1 MLLTALFLNTG
12 HTSPANKTNL
22 RTNVVLRL
30 PENASVA
37 DLFAKIVDGKK
48 TFSLPDTPQFARSY
62 EEFPHYQYAAEYT
75 AEAGTITLDA
85 LMRFI
90 NQGHTL
96 FKDKSSQ
103 ENYSKML
110 KTAIDCRALWGQ
122 KYPIY
127 KTFNTP
133 ENWAAVLT
141 AQENVYAHLKQ
152 LPLSDP
158 RVKRMLEEI
167 LSTPTDQSTVKNI
180 LHSLLFPF
188 RSKVVKDKETNK
200 PIIKLSYLASF
211 TSLTIYL
218 SGAIFAFSS
227 ADYFRI
233 NNAPISE
240 RIARWVSYFFW
251 IMTVVSWLLNSHNTS
266 IRLSPEPENGINV
279 TINLTDD

>member
-1 MLLTALFLNTG
+1 
-12 HTSPANKTNL
+12 
-22 RTNVVLRL
+22 
-30 PENASVA
+30 
-37 DLFAKIVDGKK
+37 
-48 TFSLPDTPQFARSY
+48 
-62 EEFPHYQYAAEYT
+62 
-75 AEAGTITLDA
+75 
-85 LMRFI
+85 MRFI

-96 FKDKSSQ
+96 LKDKNSQ
-103 ENYSKML
+103 ENYSKIL
-110 KTAIDCRALWGQ
+110 KAAIDCRALWGQ

-200 PIIKLSYLASF
+200 PIIKLSYLGDLLP
-211 TSLTIYL
+211 LTIYL
-218 SGAIFAFSS
+218 RGALLSLAIAEHLHFHSDKRPTVAFRS
-227 ADYFRI
+227 FFILRI
-233 NNAPISE
+233 
-240 RIARWVSYFFW
+240 V
-251 IMTVVSWLLNSHNTS
+251 TWLLNSLNTS
-266 IRLSPEPENGINV
+266 VRLSPEPGNGINV
-279 TINLTDD
+279 TINLTDNEI